1 MPSLTVGIAT
11 VSPAVGVTAEPLRL
25 KVNCCAPTV
34 QFSTPVKL
42 PATALLKVTVV
53 DAEPAGGTAKFNG
66 ATENSGAVG
75 AVQTAAAAVTP
86 GFWNAM
92 VEVGEVPPVLCGAKV
107 TVLPETGVEVTGT
120 AVPAGHDSVKV
131 TAVAV
136 PPRFSLQVRVCV
148 TSAAPRVQ
156 VPDSGPPLM
165 APVPSA
171 VIDWPKPVNGAVG
184 AVQVVVV
191 VDAAPVPTPAV
202 ATAAVID
209 ALPVEPIAPPPVNP
223 TVEAAAGV

>member
-42 PATALLKVTVV
+42 PATALLKVTMV

-92 VEVGEVPPVLCGAKV
+92 VEVGDVFEDDGL
-107 TVLPETGVEVTGT
+107 
-120 AVPAGHDSVKV
+120 
-131 TAVAV
+131 
-136 PPRFSLQVRVCV
+136 
-148 TSAAPRVQ
+148 
-156 VPDSGPPLM
+156 
-165 APVPSA
+165 
-171 VIDWPKPVNGAVG
+171 
-184 AVQVVVV
+184 
-191 VDAAPVPTPAV
+191 
-202 ATAAVID
+202 
-209 ALPVEPIAPPPVNP
+209 ALPILALGASEGRRRCRTRLPPADGAPDHHRR
-223 TVEAAAGV
+223 